1 MLQLCMNLENSLEN
15 VQVGGFMR
23 NLTMWSSRR
32 KFIVTEIW
40 TYMLIELFVYSRLRN
55 IKHSF

>member
-1 MLQLCMNLENSLEN
+1 MNLENSLEN

-40 TYMLIELFVYSRLRN
+40 TYMLIEPFVYSRLRN